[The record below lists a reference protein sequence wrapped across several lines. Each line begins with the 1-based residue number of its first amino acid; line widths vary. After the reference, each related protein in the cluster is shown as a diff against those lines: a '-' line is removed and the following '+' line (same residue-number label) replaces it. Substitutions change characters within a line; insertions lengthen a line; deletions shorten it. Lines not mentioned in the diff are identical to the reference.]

1 MSNIQTLSFPQRSD
15 ALSTYCPFCGAHSF
29 DGEHVT
35 QCEHLQLVYVSIAD
49 VPFQFIAVPHQ
60 SILNDY
66 DDVDEVLNIISQTS
80 PQGAYVALHEVEAGA
95 APYETVI
102 LYDSMD

>member
-15 ALSTYCPFCGAHSF
+15 ALSTYCPFCGAHTF
-29 DGEHVT
+29 DGENVT

-49 VPFQFIAVPHQ
+49 TPFQFVAAAHE

-66 DDVDEVLNIISQTS
+66 DDVNEVLNIISQTS
-80 PQGAYVALHEVEAGA
+80 PQGAYVAFHEVEEGA
-95 APYETVI
+95 APYDTVI